1 MSLAESFAPTAAVPP
16 PGQDRRNRI
25 LDAAER
31 CFARTGFH
39 KATMQDVAA
48 ECGMSP
54 GNLYRYFASK
64 DDVVAG
70 MAERD
75 RERFM
80 HDVERLKTAP
90 DPRATFEAL
99 ARQHLVEEPREKALL
114 MMELWAEGARNPR
127 IGTICSGMDDIVHG
141 IMSAFVEHW
150 RQVDGVAGAPMA
162 ATDVAT
168 LMILLG
174 DGIYRQRAASA
185 GFDAGQAFALIY
197 PIVLD
202 AIGVRRNLVR
212 EVA

>member
-1 MSLAESFAPTAAVPP
+1 MSLAESAPAQPSL
-16 PGQDRRNRI
+16 DRKNRI

-31 CFARTGFH
+31 CFARLGFH

-64 DDVVAG
+64 DEVVAG
-70 MAERD
+70 MTERD

-80 HDVERLKTAP
+80 RDIERLKAAD

-99 ARQHLVEEPREKALL
+99 GRRHLVEEPREKALL

-127 IGTICSGMDDIVHG
+127 IGAICGAMDG
-141 IMSAFVEHW
+141 ICHQILTEFVEHW
-150 RQVDGVAGAPMA
+150 RRTEGVSSPMPA
-162 ATDVAT
+162 AEVAM
-168 LMILLG
+168 LMTLLG
-174 DGIYRQRAASA
+174 DGIYRRRAGAVD
-185 GFDAGQAFALIY
+185 FDAAAAFQFIL

-202 AIGVRRNLVR
+202 AIGARSPAIR

>member
-1 MSLAESFAPTAAVPP
+1 MSLAESAPVQPSAE
-16 PGQDRRNRI
+16 RRNRI

-39 KATMQDVAA
+39 RATMQDVAA

-64 DDVVAG
+64 DEIVAG

-80 HDVERLKTAP
+80 HDVERLKTAA

-99 ARQHLVEEPREKALL
+99 GRQHLVEEPREKAVM

-127 IGTICSGMDDIVHG
+127 IGAICGTMDGIVKA
-141 IMSAFVEHW
+141 IMAEFVEHW
-150 RQVDGVAGAPMA
+150 RRTEGVRGGMPAQDVAELMMLLADGIQRRRAGAA
-162 ATDVAT
+162 DF
-168 LMILLG
+168 
-174 DGIYRQRAASA
+174 DAASA
-185 GFDAGQAFALIY
+185 FAFIY

-202 AIGVRRNLVR
+202 AIGVPRVPSPAPAAR
-212 EVA
+212 EFA

>member
-1 MSLAESFAPTAAVPP
+1 MSLAEAAHAPTA
-16 PGQDRRNRI
+16 QDRKPRI

-39 KATMQDVAA
+39 RATMQDVAA

-70 MAERD
+70 IAERD

-80 HDVERLKTAP
+80 RDIEQLRSAP

-99 ARQHLVEEPREKALL
+99 GRFHLAELPRERAVL

-127 IGTICSGMDDIVHG
+127 IGAICGAMDRICKTILTE
-141 IMSAFVEHW
+141 FVEHW
-150 RQVDGVAGAPMA
+150 RRSEGIVGAMPADAVAE
-162 ATDVAT
+162 
-168 LMILLG
+168 LMLLLG
-174 DGIYRQRAASA
+174 DGIYRRRAGSDAFDAAAS
-185 GFDAGQAFALIY
+185 FAFIY

-202 AIGVRRNLVR
+202 AIGVRRMPMR
-212 EVA
+212 GGAS

>member
-1 MSLAESFAPTAAVPP
+1 MSLAESAPAQPSIE
-16 PGQDRRNRI
+16 RRNRI

-75 RERFM
+75 CERLM
-80 HDVERLKTAP
+80 HDFERLKCAS

-99 ARQHLVEEPREKALL
+99 GRQHFMEEPREKAVL

-127 IGTICSGMDDIVHG
+127 IGAILRAMDGVCKSVMIDFI
-141 IMSAFVEHW
+141 EQW
-150 RQVDGVAGAPMA
+150 RRAEGVAGGMPAP
-162 ATDVAT
+162 DVAE
-168 LMILLG
+168 LMLLIG
-174 DGIYRQRAASA
+174 DGMYRRRASSA
-185 GFDAGQAFALIY
+185 DFDPGAAFALVL
-197 PIVLD
+197 PIVFG
-202 AIGVRRNLVR
+202 AIGVSAGTPL

>member
-1 MSLAESFAPTAAVPP
+1 MSLAETAVVPP
-16 PGQDRRNRI
+16 PQDRKNRI

-31 CFARTGFH
+31 CFALTGFH
-39 KATMQDVAA
+39 KATMQDVAT

-80 HDVERLKTAP
+80 ADMAHLKSAP
-90 DPRATFEAL
+90 DPRATFEAIG
-99 ARQHLVEEPREKALL
+99 RHHLVEEPREKAVL

-127 IGTICSGMDDIVHG
+127 IGDICRFMDTEVHA
-141 IMSAFVEHW
+141 IMTAFVEHW
-150 RQVDGVAGAPMA
+150 RRTEGVSAPTPA
-162 ATDVAT
+162 ADVAS
-168 LMILLG
+168 LMMILS
-174 DGIYRQRAASA
+174 DGIFRRRANSA
-185 GFDAGQAFALIY
+185 AFDALAAFGIIY
-197 PIVLD
+197 PIVLQ
-202 AIGVRRNLVR
+202 AIGVPQSSVP